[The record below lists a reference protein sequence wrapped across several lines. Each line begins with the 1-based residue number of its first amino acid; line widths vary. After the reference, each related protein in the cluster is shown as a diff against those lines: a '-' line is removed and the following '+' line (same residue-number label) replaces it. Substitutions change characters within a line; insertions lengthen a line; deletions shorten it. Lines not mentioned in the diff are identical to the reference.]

1 MDPSKTSHP
10 APTVDEARRELAA
23 CYRLFDHLG
32 WTEMIFNHITLL
44 SNDDTGAGY
53 LINAFGLHYSE
64 ITPENLIFVGLDG
77 QARGPGRLNR
87 AGLLIHSAIHA
98 ARPDAH
104 CVMHTHTTA
113 GCAVAAKQ
121 SGLRADNFYSA
132 MLDGAV
138 AYHAFEGVTTRD
150 DEQPRFVQSLG
161 DKNYLI
167 LRNHGLLTVGNSVAH
182 AFHRLWT
189 LQRACEVQLASDA
202 GAGPNTMVSADVLR
216 GVPGSRL
223 GVSAD
228 RDDVPQLM
236 FDAMLRKAGIA
247 FP

>member
-1 MDPSKTSHP
+1 MDMSTASQL
-10 APTVDEARRELAA
+10 APTTDYARRELAA

-32 WTEMIFNHITLL
+32 WTEMIFNHITLCA
-44 SNDDTGAGY
+44 SEGAETGY

-64 ITPENLIFVGLDG
+64 VTPDNLIFVGPDG
-77 QARGPGRLNR
+77 QPRGEGRLNR

-98 ARPDAH
+98 ARPDAQ

-132 MLDGAV
+132 MLDGAI
-138 AYHAFEGVTTRD
+138 AYHDFEGVTTRD
-150 DEQPRFVQSLG
+150 DEQARFVESLG
-161 DKNYLI
+161 DKDYLI
-167 LRNHGLLTVGNSVAH
+167 LRNHGLLTVGATVAQ

-202 GAGPNTMVSADVLR
+202 GAGPNLAVSAEVLR
-216 GVPGSRL
+216 GVPASRL
-223 GVSAD
+223 GVSAK

-247 FP
+247 F

>member
-1 MDPSKTSHP
+1 MSIASELTPSI
-10 APTVDEARRELAA
+10 DLARRELAA

-32 WTEMIFNHITLL
+32 WTEMIFNHITLRA
-44 SNDDTGAGY
+44 GEGAQAGY

-64 ITPENLIFVGLDG
+64 VTPENLIFVGLDG
-77 QARGPGRLNR
+77 QPRGEGRLNR
-87 AGLLIHSAIHA
+87 AGLSIHSAIHA

-138 AYHAFEGVTTRD
+138 AYHDFEGVTTRD
-150 DEQPRFVQSLG
+150 EEQPRFVRSLG

-167 LRNHGLLTVGNSVAH
+167 LRNHGLLTVGATVAQ

-202 GAGPNTMVSADVLR
+202 GAGPNLAVSAEVLR
-216 GVPGSRL
+216 GVPASRL
-223 GVSAD
+223 GVSAN

-247 FP
+247 F